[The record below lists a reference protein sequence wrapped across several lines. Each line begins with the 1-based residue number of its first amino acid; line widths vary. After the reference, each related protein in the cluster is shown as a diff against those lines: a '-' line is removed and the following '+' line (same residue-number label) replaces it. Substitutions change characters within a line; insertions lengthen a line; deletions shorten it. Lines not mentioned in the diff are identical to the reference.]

1 MSVATLENHW
11 FNSRVMEEAGK
22 VCYTGLDQLLTSSFY
37 YSTLLVLNGT
47 PNVFGVYLRKF

>member
-1 MSVATLENHW
+1 VAALENHW
-11 FNSRVMEEAGK
+11 FNSRVMEEVGK

-37 YSTLLVLNGT
+37 YRTLLVLNGT